1 MDELA
6 ASTVVYLP
14 PEEVYDFLLEFQRYP
29 RYSDYLVGVDS
40 DGDGGPGTRYA
51 LHFEWWKLSYTARS
65 EVTDVD
71 PPRRID
77 WRTTE
82 DIAARGCWVVE
93 PLEDL
98 PADIPEDA
106 ETACRVWFEVAYDSG
121 SVGSGVVELPAFVS
135 LDWVV
140 EKLRPKIRKESER
153 IVERIVADI
162 EGRRREVEVDIRRSA
177 PHL

>member
-6 ASTVVYLP
+6 ANTVVYLP

-51 LHFEWWKLSYTARS
+51 LRFEWWKLSYTARS
-65 EVTDVD
+65 AVTDVD

-77 WRTTE
+77 WRIVE
-82 DIAARGCWVVE
+82 DLDARGCWVVE

-98 PADIPEDA
+98 PADAPEDA

-121 SVGSGVVELPAFVS
+121 SVSAGVVELPAFVS

-162 EGRRREVEVDIRRSA
+162 EGRRRGVEVDVQQTA